1 MCHRDEKNLQRPDAN
16 DSRAGRAEVRVAS
29 SMSKVYL
36 VCSVLM
42 AFCIS
47 MFGLGCDSP
56 KPAPKMGE
64 TKMEGVAPPVVK
76 PDAKKTGKKPKSSG
90 VGSTTGGGVEVPPA
104 GGTPE
109 VTPEVKPEAVPEVKP
124 EATPE
129 VKPEAT
135 PEAKPEESTEAKPEE
150 KKAE

>member
-16 DSRAGRAEVRVAS
+16 DLRAGRAEVRVAS

-56 KPAPKMGE
+56 KPAPKMGD
-64 TKMEGVAPPVVK
+64 TPKMEGTAPPVVK
-76 PDAKKTGKKPKSSG
+76 SDAKKTGKKSKGSG

-109 VTPEVKPEAVPEVKP
+109 VTPEVKPEAAPEVKP

-129 VKPEAT
+129 VKT
-135 PEAKPEESTEAKPEE
+135 DAKPEEATGATPEE